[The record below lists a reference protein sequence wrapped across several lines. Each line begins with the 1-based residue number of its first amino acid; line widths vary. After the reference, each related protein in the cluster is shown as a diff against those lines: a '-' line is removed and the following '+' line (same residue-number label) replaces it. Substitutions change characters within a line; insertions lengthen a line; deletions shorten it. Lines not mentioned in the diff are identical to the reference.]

1 MMAVIMVCVR
11 IVRGPHVFHLVD
23 APAFGAALDGAV
35 AGCLCCFQLRF
46 FTEWKIWRG
55 GEEGVVFM
63 FVGKGGREGGKRT
76 NGEPFDGVGIG
87 GAAGAAAV
95 LFVAE
100 GFDHDGVVEGT

>member
-1 MMAVIMVCVR
+1 MMAVIMVRVR

-23 APAFGAALDGAV
+23 APAFGAAFDGAV
-35 AGCLCCFQLRF
+35 AGCLLF
-46 FTEWKIWRG
+46 FFSAAFVYRMGRIG
-55 GEEGVVFM
+55 GMEG
-63 FVGKGGREGGKRT
+63 GGKRT
-76 NGEPFDGVGIG
+76 NGEPFDDVGVG